1 MVWNDPSRKVV
12 SGVFNSDKRVEDLTS
27 KLEDRGYY
35 DTDIS
40 MLMSDKTRE
49 QYPSLEKSNKL
60 PEGATTGGISGGLLG
75 ALIGG
80 LTMAGSV
87 LIPGAGLLI
96 AGPIV
101 GAITGG
107 ALGASTGGLVGALI
121 GAGIPEHE
129 AKYYE
134 ESLKEE
140 GNILVIAHVEKEDV
154 EEVRDLFRSCGAK
167 DLDVQLEEPATRRD
181 TPLYSSDI

>member
-1 MVWNDPSRKVV
+1 MKWDDPNRKIV
-12 SGVFNSDKRVEDLTS
+12 SGLFDSDRAVQNLINH
-27 KLEDRGYY
+27 LEDRGYY
-35 DTDIS
+35 DTDVS
-40 MLMSDKTRE
+40 LMMSDKTRNR
-49 QYPSLEKSNKL
+49 YPELAKTSKL
-60 PEGATTGGISGGLLG
+60 PEGVATGGVTGGLLG

-87 LIPGAGLLI
+87 LIPGVGLLV

-107 ALGASTGGLVGALI
+107 AIGASTGGLLGALI

-134 ESLKEE
+134 ESLKNE
-140 GNILVIAHVEKEDV
+140 GNILVIAHVLKEDV
-154 EEVRDLFRSCGAK
+154 EDVKALFKQNGAK
-167 DLDVQLEEPATRRD
+167 DVSVKLEAESARRS
-181 TPLYSSDI
+181 TPGSSNPY